1 VPTCPACGETN
12 DAGATSC
19 PRCHLAVELFDVVR
33 EASGGAANERQSAET
48 IRELLMAA
56 GVDEPTSAP
65 AEAPPSPAQLGT
77 AGTFPAPAPWPDRPR
92 TPVEASPRQPLPA
105 LPAAGDIPVLKRQI
119 DEYLQLGRRQ
129 GLDLAEFHRRSREV
143 LVTDDRRE
151 LEQLGRDL
159 FVHLAASLMDELRS
173 VEARRNELIGLVQTS
188 TPDSEL
194 EGCRSALGVGDLA
207 GAQRRLRH
215 VEEELTALEDDWAT
229 VQILV
234 AECELVA
241 SVIQELG
248 GNPAPALGPLEIGR
262 KLARDGRRQEAE
274 PILARAAFALWS
286 VASPLVVTDLR
297 RLATEVGRQ
306 RANAVETGPAVE
318 EIREFAGAVRRRN
331 YGAAVQSYRRL
342 RLRVD
347 PPRSAATNN

>member
-1 VPTCPACGETN
+1 VATCPACGESN
-12 DAGATSC
+12 DAGATAC

-33 EASGGAANERQSAET
+33 EASGGPGSERRSAET
-48 IRELLMAA
+48 IQELLLAA
-56 GVDEPTSAP
+56 GVDEPLATPEDRSAP
-65 AEAPPSPAQLGT
+65 SAQLGF
-77 AGTFPAPAPWPDRPR
+77 AGSFPAPAPWPDRPR
-92 TPVEASPRQPLPA
+92 SVAETQPRPLLPA
-105 LPAAGDIPVLKRQI
+105 LPPGGDVPVLKRQI

-129 GLDLAEFHRRSREV
+129 GLDFGEFHRRSREA

-151 LEQLGRDL
+151 LEQLSRDL
-159 FVHLAASLMDELRS
+159 FVHLAASLMDEFHS
-173 VEARRNELIGLVQTS
+173 VEARRNELTGLVATS
-188 TPDSEL
+188 TPDAEL
-194 EGCRSALGVGDLA
+194 EGCRSSLAVGDLA

-215 VEEELTALEDDWAT
+215 VEQELTALEDDWAT

-234 AECELVA
+234 AECELIA

-248 GNPAPALGPLEIGR
+248 GDPAPALGPLEVGR
-262 KLARDGRRQEAE
+262 RLTRDGRRQEAE

-286 VASPLVVTDLR
+286 LASPLVVKDLR

-306 RANAVETGPAVE
+306 RANSVETGPAIE

-342 RLRVD
+342 HLRVD
-347 PPRSAATNN
+347 PASATPPNP